1 MSWMSYKSHNRLQI
15 YQIDIYKV
23 RLSTHDSN
31 PWFEMYDDLTGD
43 YRTWHLHRVRF
54 YNV

>member
-1 MSWMSYKSHNRLQI
+1 MKYEALLYTFQI
-15 YQIDIYKV
+15 GIYEV

-43 YRTWHLHRVRF
+43 YITCHLNRVRF